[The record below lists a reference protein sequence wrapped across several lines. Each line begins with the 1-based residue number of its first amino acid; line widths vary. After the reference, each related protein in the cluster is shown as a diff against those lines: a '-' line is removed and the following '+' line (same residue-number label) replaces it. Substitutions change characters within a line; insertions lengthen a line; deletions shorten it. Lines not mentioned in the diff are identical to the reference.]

1 MIDKIKEM
9 SPDKATHFIAL
20 GDFSGISIEFY
31 VVNDKELKV
40 WLGGEWVDIKGF
52 KKEPENLIILNQ
64 YRWNIKDYYAIA
76 VLAIIALTI
85 PCWIKLWL

>member
-9 SPDKATHFIAL
+9 SPDAATHFTAS
-20 GDFSGISIEFY
+20 GDFGGISIELY
-31 VVNDKELKV
+31 MVNDKELKI

-52 KKEPENLIILNQ
+52 KKEPENLISLNK
-64 YRWNIKDYYAIA
+64 YRWNIKDYYVRA